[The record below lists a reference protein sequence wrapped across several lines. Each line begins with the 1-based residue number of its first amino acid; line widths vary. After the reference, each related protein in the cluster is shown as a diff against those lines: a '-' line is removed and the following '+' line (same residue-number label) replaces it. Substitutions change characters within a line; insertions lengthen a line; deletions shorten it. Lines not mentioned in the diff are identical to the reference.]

1 MCLDNRDFQSYNERM
16 NKNLRNAIIITILG
30 VLTYLLTM
38 GVFAYFFHK
47 GLWGTDSLQDI
58 FYIFLVSSLTPTALG
73 LLIVGS
79 VGLYKHLKVKKVTFS
94 LIMLAIYLSPIAMLG
109 TYNYIDRQIYN
120 ATYTFTIEK
129 WANASEDER
138 ARIIPFFRKQ
148 YDLVGDNLDVV
159 IPLLGTP
166 DTVTDTT
173 YSYNLGVAESVL
185 VTQPIYYLVN
195 FNEQNIITSERV
207 YKGYL

>member
-58 FYIFLVSSLTPTALG
+58 FYIFLVSSLTPTPLG

-195 FNEQNIITSERV
+195 FNEQNIITSELV

>member
-1 MCLDNRDFQSYNERM
+1 M
-16 NKNLRNAIIITILG
+16 IITILG
-30 VLTYLLTM
+30 VLTYLVTM
-38 GVFAYFFHK
+38 AVFAYFFHK
-47 GLWGTDSLQDI
+47 ALWGSDSLQDI
-58 FYIFLVSSLTPTALG
+58 FFIFLASSLTPTALG
-73 LLIVGS
+73 FLIVGS
-79 VGLYKHLKVKKVTFS
+79 IGLYKHLQVKKVTFS
-94 LIMLAIYLSPIAMLG
+94 FIMLAIYLSPIAMLG
-109 TYNYIDRQIYN
+109 TYNYIDCQIYN
-120 ATYTFTIEK
+120 ATYTFTVEK
-129 WANASEDER
+129 WANANEDER

-148 YDLVGDNLDVV
+148 YNLVGDNIDVV

-185 VTQPIYYLVN
+185 VTQPIYYLIN

>member
-1 MCLDNRDFQSYNERM
+1 MCLDIRDFQSYNEGM

-109 TYNYIDRQIYN
+109 TDNYIDRQIYN

-129 WANASEDER
+129 
-138 ARIIPFFRKQ
+138 
-148 YDLVGDNLDVV
+148 
-159 IPLLGTP
+159 
-166 DTVTDTT
+166 
-173 YSYNLGVAESVL
+173 
-185 VTQPIYYLVN
+185 
-195 FNEQNIITSERV
+195 
-207 YKGYL
+207 